1 MLFREVKRGV
11 RIGSETRVLFNMET
25 AGVLP
30 IRGARC
36 LAAACGEHDQKQGDK
51 KMG

>member
-11 RIGSETRVLFNMET
+11 RIGSETRVLFNVET

-36 LAAACGEHDQKQGDK
+36 LAAACGEHG
-51 KMG
+51 